1 MNELILGIDG
11 GGSKTIVVQADRFGN
26 VLDARHGRGT
36 NPIDDP
42 DWVQVLVNLLEPFA
56 SRPIAGVAAALP
68 AYGEVDTL
76 SSAQERAVRGV
87 FPGAKV
93 RLLND
98 VDGAQIGAFAGASGT
113 LILSGTGSMAWA
125 RDASGRSHRSGGWG
139 EVIGD
144 EGSAHWIGRRLLG
157 AVSKALDGRAEMTAL
172 APAVYD
178 ELGADLAQGMNGLE
192 GWVAHLKSPR
202 AQIAAL
208 APIASRLAER
218 GDRAALAIIEDAAH
232 ELALHVAAIE
242 SRAKFHGEWS
252 YAGGAFA
259 SGPLLAA
266 VTRHIGRAPAA
277 PKLPP
282 IGGALLAAAQ
292 HLGWPITAEFVERLA
307 VALRREP
314 AKTPDLQLTT

>member
-1 MNELILGIDG
+1 MSEFILGIDG
-11 GGSKTIVVQADRFGN
+11 GGSKTIVVLADRNGH
-26 VLDARHGRGT
+26 VLDAKHGRGT

-42 DWVQVLVNLLEPFA
+42 DWTDVLVKLLEPFA
-56 SRPIAGVAAALP
+56 TRPIAAVAAALP
-68 AYGEVDTL
+68 AYGEVDAL
-76 SSAQERAVRGV
+76 SAAQERAVADV
-87 FPGAKV
+87 FPKAKV

-139 EVIGD
+139 DVIGD
-144 EGSAHWIGRRLLG
+144 EGSAYWIGRRLLS

-172 APAVYD
+172 APAVYG
-178 ELGADLAQGMNGLE
+178 ELGFDLAQGMNGLE
-192 GWVAHLKSPR
+192 GWVAHLSSPR

-208 APIASRLAER
+208 APIVSRLAER
-218 GDRAALAIIEDAAH
+218 GDSAALAIIDE
-232 ELALHVAAIE
+232 AAIE
-242 SRAKFHGEWS
+242 LARHVSAIEARAKFRGDWS
-252 YAGGAFA
+252 YAGGTFH

-266 VTRHIGRAPAA
+266 VTRRIGRPPVA

-292 HLGWPITAEFVERLA
+292 QLSWPINPEFVDQLDA
-307 VALRREP
+307 ALRREP
-314 AKTPDLQLTT
+314 VKIRDLQLTT